1 MDENVLAESVSLA
14 KPEWIPGGSHEKEA
28 SHVSRIA
35 SRLQTVLVA
44 LEEEF
49 HLVPERQKKVI
60 GTSPSLKLVNLLL
73 CKEIF
78 NELGVQSRNT
88 WTAPAGE

>member
-28 SHVSRIA
+28 SHVSRVA

-60 GTSPSLKLVNLLL
+60 DTSVS
-73 CKEIF
+73 
-78 NELGVQSRNT
+78 
-88 WTAPAGE
+88 

>member
-28 SHVSRIA
+28 SHVSRVA

-49 HLVPERQKKVI
+49 HLVPERQKK
-60 GTSPSLKLVNLLL
+60 GHRYQPTFKA
-73 CKEIF
+73 CKSVT
-78 NELGVQSRNT
+78 VQRSF
-88 WTAPAGE
+88 

>member
-28 SHVSRIA
+28 SHVSRVA

-44 LEEEF
+44 LEEAKF
-49 HLVPERQKKVI
+49 
-60 GTSPSLKLVNLLL
+60 
-73 CKEIF
+73 
-78 NELGVQSRNT
+78 
-88 WTAPAGE
+88 